1 MDDCR
6 CGAPARWCSRADALF
21 NADGVHVLDV
31 QRGHR
36 KLVITVETD
45 ADVTGCPSCGV
56 VAVGHGRR
64 RATAADAPCFGVPVM
79 LVWFKRIWR
88 CAEPDCPVST
98 WTERHELIAP
108 RATLTSR
115 AIAWAVNALAHDD
128 TTVSALARHLRV
140 GWHTLWRA
148 VKDEAVRRTG
158 NPGRL
163 SGVKTLG
170 VDEHIWRP
178 GRFRA
183 GERAVTAMVDLTRDE
198 QGQLH
203 ARLLDV
209 VPGRSGTAYAGW
221 LKAQAEVFVA
231 GIEHAALDPFRGYAN
246 AIRDELPDAVA
257 VLDAFHVVKLG
268 TQVVD
273 EVRRRV
279 QQEQLGRRGH
289 RDDPLYKI
297 RGLLR
302 HGTEHLSPRQLARL
316 EAGLRAGDP
325 NDEVALVWQCYQQL
339 RSAYAT
345 KGAAGRAIAEKVI
358 ASFPSCPITEVA
370 RLGRTLRQ
378 WRQQVLAY
386 FATNGVSNGGTE
398 AINLLIEK
406 TRRLAHGFRNFD
418 NYRLRILLVA
428 DGSRPYR

>member
-1 MDDCR
+1 MLDSA
-6 CGAPARWCSRADALF
+6 GM
-21 NADGVHVLDV
+21 HVLDV
-31 QRGHR
+31 RRGHR

-45 ADVTGCPSCGV
+45 ADQTGCPTCGV

-64 RATAADAPCFGVPVM
+64 RVEAADAPCFGLPAL
-79 LVWFKRIWR
+79 LVWRKRIWR
-88 CAEPDCPVST
+88 CAEPDCPTRT
-98 WTERHELIAP
+98 WSEEHELIGP
-108 RATLTSR
+108 RAVLTSR
-115 AIAWAVNALAHDD
+115 AVGWAVDALAHDD
-128 TTVSALARHLRV
+128 TTVSALARHLGV

-148 VKDEAVRRTG
+148 VRAEAAERTSR
-158 NPGRL
+158 PGRL
-163 SGVKTLG
+163 AGVRTLG

-178 GRFRA
+178 GRYRNN
-183 GERAVTAMVDLTRDE
+183 ERAVTSMVDLTRDAA
-198 QGQLH
+198 GRLH

-209 VPGRSGTAYAGW
+209 RPGRSGTVYAGW
-221 LKAQAEVFVA
+221 LGEQAKEFIDGV
-231 GIEHAALDPFRGYAN
+231 EHAALDPFRGYAN

-279 QQEQLGRRGH
+279 QQDTLQRRGH

-302 HGTEHLSPRQLARL
+302 HGEQNLTDRQLSRL
-316 EAGLRAGDP
+316 NLCLELGDP
-325 NDEVALVWQCYQQL
+325 DWSVTVAWQCYQQL
-339 RSAYAT
+339 RSAYAA
-345 KGAAGRAIAEKVI
+345 KGSRGRQIAERII
-358 ASFPSCPITEVA
+358 ASFPSCPIPEVA
-370 RLGRTLRQ
+370 RLGRTLRA

-386 FATNGVSNGGTE
+386 FDTSGVSNGGTE
-398 AINLLIEK
+398 AVNLLIEK

-428 DGSRPYR
+428 DGSRPYRQRPNHAQ